1 MSDFINLN
9 LNIIKM
15 NDNNEDDVEVMLQKR
30 IEAMLSDDQP
40 SKAAR
45 SNIPQYDATDLY
57 VEELLSKVGAGKKSV
72 KFAKDDDDDQHTSR
86 QNRSREPQKPSNGKQ
101 DDSETQ
107 KYVRDLM
114 KSVF

>member
-40 SKAAR
+40 SKVAR
-45 SNIPQYDATDLY
+45 SNIP
-57 VEELLSKVGAGKKSV
+57 
-72 KFAKDDDDDQHTSR
+72 
-86 QNRSREPQKPSNGKQ
+86 
-101 DDSETQ
+101 
-107 KYVRDLM
+107 
-114 KSVF
+114 

>member
-15 NDNNEDDVEVMLQKR
+15 KDNNDDDVEVMLQKR
-30 IEAMLSDDQP
+30 IEAMLSDEQP
-40 SKAAR
+40 SKVPR
-45 SNIPQYDATDLY
+45 SNIPMYDAADLY

-72 KFAKDDDDDQHTSR
+72 KFAKDDDDQHTSR
-86 QNRSREPQKPSNGKQ
+86 PYRSRDPQKPSNGRQ
-101 DDSETQ
+101 DDAETQ

>member
-45 SNIPQYDATDLY
+45 SNIP
-57 VEELLSKVGAGKKSV
+57 
-72 KFAKDDDDDQHTSR
+72 
-86 QNRSREPQKPSNGKQ
+86 
-101 DDSETQ
+101 
-107 KYVRDLM
+107 
-114 KSVF
+114 

>member
-30 IEAMLSDDQP
+30 IEAMLSDDQS

-45 SNIPQYDATDLY
+45 SNIP
-57 VEELLSKVGAGKKSV
+57 
-72 KFAKDDDDDQHTSR
+72 
-86 QNRSREPQKPSNGKQ
+86 
-101 DDSETQ
+101 
-107 KYVRDLM
+107 
-114 KSVF
+114 

>member
-1 MSDFINLN
+1 
-9 LNIIKM
+9 
-15 NDNNEDDVEVMLQKR
+15 
-30 IEAMLSDDQP
+30 
-40 SKAAR
+40 
-45 SNIPQYDATDLY
+45 
-57 VEELLSKVGAGKKSV
+57 VEELLSKVGAGKKCV

-114 KSVF
+114 KSVFKVEEAAAQINGKYGGPPKQGSITSVDIMSTLL